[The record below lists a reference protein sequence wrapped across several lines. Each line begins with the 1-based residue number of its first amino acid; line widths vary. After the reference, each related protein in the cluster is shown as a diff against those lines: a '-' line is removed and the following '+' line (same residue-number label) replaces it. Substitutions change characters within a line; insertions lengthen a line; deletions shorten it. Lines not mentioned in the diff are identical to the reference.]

1 MGKTETT
8 KKRNIF
14 LRIYDEYPMLLVLIA
29 LLIIGGI
36 LSPSFFSK
44 INIMNIFRQN
54 AVTGIV
60 SLGVLFVVLGGTL
73 DMSVGSIM
81 SLTGLLALMLQE
93 HIGVA
98 GAMIVAILA
107 GAVIGLT
114 NGLIIAGINGYS
126 GESFMVTFGMTTLV
140 QGLALILTNGNM
152 LLGSNSKFYNFLGDG
167 NVFKIVPFS
176 IVLFFAFSIIIGI
189 FLAKSKKGR
198 EIYYMG
204 SNPVAARL
212 AGLNIKRLRILV
224 YVISGCMAAI
234 AAILLTGRTHGM
246 TPTAGKEMEFD
257 AITALAVGGIGV
269 SGGEGTVI
277 HAIIGV
283 LIMGVIGN
291 VMKIIGISS
300 QNQLIVK
307 GVVLVLAVILDNIKK
322 KKA

>member
-1 MGKTETT
+1 MGTTEKT
-8 KKRNIF
+8 KKTNIF
-14 LRIYDEYPMLLVLIA
+14 SRIYRDYPMLFVLIA
-29 LLIIGGI
+29 LLIIGSI
-36 LSPSFFSK
+36 LSPSFLSH

-60 SLGVLFVVLGGTL
+60 ALGMLFVVLGGTL
-73 DMSVGSIM
+73 DMSVGSIV
-81 SLTGLLALMLQE
+81 SVTGLLALMLQE

-98 GAMIVAILA
+98 GAMIVAILV
-107 GAVIGLT
+107 GGLVGLA
-114 NGLIIAGINGYS
+114 NGLIISGINGYS
-126 GESFMVTFGMTTLV
+126 GESFMVTFGMTTLL
-140 QGLALILTNGNM
+140 QGVALMLTNGNM
-152 LLGSNSKFYNFLGDG
+152 LLESKSKFYNFLGDG
-167 NVFKIVPFS
+167 NIFKIVPFS
-176 IVLFFAFSIIIGI
+176 IILFFIFAIIVGI
-189 FLAKSKKGR
+189 FLAKSRKGR

-204 SNPVAARL
+204 SNPTAARL
-212 AGLNIKRLRILV
+212 SGLNVKRLRVMV

-234 AAILLTGRTHGM
+234 AAILLTGRIHGM

-257 AITALAVGGIGV
+257 AVTALAVGGIGV

-291 VMKIIGISS
+291 IMKIIGISS

-307 GVVLVLAVILDNIKK
+307 GVVLVLAVVVDNIKK